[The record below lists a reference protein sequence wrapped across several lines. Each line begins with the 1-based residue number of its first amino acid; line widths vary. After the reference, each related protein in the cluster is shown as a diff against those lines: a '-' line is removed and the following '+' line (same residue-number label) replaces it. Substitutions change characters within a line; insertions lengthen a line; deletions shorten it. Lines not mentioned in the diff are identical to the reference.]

1 MDEIAIING
10 PNLNMLGVR
19 DQIVYGKKSLS
30 DINHELMVIAEK
42 NGISINFFQS
52 NHAGEI
58 IDYIQNNYNKWDG
71 LIINPA
77 GLTHSSIVLRDVLEI
92 LNIPIIEVHISNI
105 YKRESFRQKSLISGI
120 VKGKITGLGDFGYK
134 AALYYLIKVFKE
146 ER

>member
-30 DINHELMVIAEK
+30 DINHELMAIAEK
-42 NGISINFFQS
+42 NEISMNLFQS
-52 NHAGEI
+52 NHEGEI
-58 IDYIQNNYNKWDG
+58 IDYIQNNYEKWDG

-77 GLTHSSIVLRDVLEI
+77 GLTHSSVILRDVLEI

-105 YKRESFRQKSLISGI
+105 YKRESFRQKYLIRRNVNGQIS
-120 VKGKITGLGDFGYK
+120 GLGDFGYK
-134 AALYYLIKVFKE
+134 ASLYYLIKIYKKE
-146 ER
+146 R